1 MKRLRVE
8 VATLSELRKPGSD
21 KISLMGIPTI
31 GRARAMVTISSRRQP
46 LVVEVSPVDKHI
58 MALRLEH
65 VFDFV
70 SPLALYA
77 PTSVCKLYEKEAFY
91 DKHVCGRQT
100 PLARYLHCILGDLN
114 AVSGSKWL
122 RDVCQSLWLRG

>member
-1 MKRLRVE
+1 M
-8 VATLSELRKPGSD
+8 ATLSELRKPGSD
-21 KISLMGIPTI
+21 EISMVGTPTI

-46 LVVEVSPVDKHI
+46 LIVEVSPVDKHI

-77 PTSVCKLYEKEAFY
+77 PPVFANSMRKKRSTTNTSVA
-91 DKHVCGRQT
+91 DKY
-100 PLARYLHCILGDLN
+100 P
-114 AVSGSKWL
+114 
-122 RDVCQSLWLRG
+122 